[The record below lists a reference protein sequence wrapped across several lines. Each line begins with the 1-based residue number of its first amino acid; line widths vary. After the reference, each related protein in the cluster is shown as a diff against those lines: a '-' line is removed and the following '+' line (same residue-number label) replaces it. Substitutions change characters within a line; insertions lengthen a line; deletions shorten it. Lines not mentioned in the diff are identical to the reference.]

1 MAGDVGGGAPL
12 DRNPRGY
19 LPFLLFLLTT
29 DFPVHG
35 DTAEVPGA
43 ADSTRLCAH
52 RFLLPAAP

>member
-12 DRNPRGY
+12 VRNPRGY

-43 ADSTRLCAH
+43 CR
-52 RFLLPAAP
+52 